1 MPQAQAAV
9 AAAQQPSRGVLC
21 DRALR
26 PSWVKTMREFDAV
39 DRKQQ
44 FSWPQIRCINRGTF
58 NNATSNV
65 HGMNFDVAAS
75 FVRSD

>member
-1 MPQAQAAV
+1 
-9 AAAQQPSRGVLC
+9 
-21 DRALR
+21 
-26 PSWVKTMREFDAV
+26 MREFDAV